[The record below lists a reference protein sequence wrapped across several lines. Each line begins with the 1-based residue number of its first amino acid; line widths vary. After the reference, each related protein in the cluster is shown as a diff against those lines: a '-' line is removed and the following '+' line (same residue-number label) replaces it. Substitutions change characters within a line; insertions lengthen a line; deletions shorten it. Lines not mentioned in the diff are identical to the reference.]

1 MGNNIVSSFIT
12 TNEKFNNLA
21 DIMWYSVLQLESI
34 SIVNDVDFYLL
45 NKVDNTIF
53 WEVNRR
59 VYNLISGKMKNNFKH
74 INYSVYLNSSNLV

>member
-1 MGNNIVSSFIT
+1 MGNNNALSFVT
-12 TNEKFNNLA
+12 TSEKFNNLA

-53 WEVNRR
+53 FEVNRR
-59 VYNLISGKMKNNFKH
+59 VYNLISGKYEK
-74 INYSVYLNSSNLV
+74 